1 MLYAQNDEE
10 ITAVQAR
17 SQAQYIAF
25 SPFVFQATVAIRE
38 LNILA
43 CIDKSRKK
51 GLTLEE
57 IAAQCAISA
66 YGVKVLL
73 DFCISIGIFKQID
86 DRYTV
91 TKTGYFLQN
100 DEMTQVNFE
109 FNRHFCY
116 EGLSNLSQAIVTGK
130 PEGLKVFGQWE
141 TVYPALT
148 SLPED
153 TKKSWF
159 DFDHYYSD
167 HAFDE
172 ALKFVFEKPTK
183 TLLDIGG
190 NTGKWTLKC
199 LNHDSDVN
207 LVIMD
212 LPQQLAV
219 ATKNIA
225 EAGFSDRF
233 TAQPCN
239 MLDPKQV
246 VYEQADTY
254 WMSQFLDCFSP
265 EEIVGILKKTAS
277 VMKPDQRL
285 FIMETFID
293 RQQYDAARFSLNAT
307 SLYFT
312 CFANGNSRMYTST
325 DLIELIEQA
334 GFKITQDHDN
344 VGLGHTLLECRVK

>member
-1 MLYAQNDEE
+1 MFNAQDQKTL
-10 ITAVQAR
+10 TAIQAR

-25 SPFVFQATVAIRE
+25 APFIFQATVAIRE
-38 LNILA
+38 LNILS
-43 CIDKSRKK
+43 CIDKSRKT

-57 IAAQCAISA
+57 IATQCAIST

-73 DFCISIGIFKQID
+73 DFCISIGIFIQKE
-86 DRYTV
+86 DRYLI

-109 FNRHFCY
+109 FNQHFCY
-116 EGLSNLSQAIVTGK
+116 EGLSHLSQAIVSGK
-130 PEGLKVFGQWE
+130 PQGLKVFGQWE

-148 SLPED
+148 SLPEK
-153 TKKSWF
+153 TQNSWF

-167 HAFDE
+167 NAFDD
-172 ALKFVFEKPTK
+172 ALKIVFSQPTT

-199 LNHDSDVN
+199 LEYNEDVN

-219 ATKNIA
+219 ATTNV
-225 EAGFSDRF
+225 ERAGHTARF
-233 TAQPCN
+233 TPSPCN
-239 MLDPKQV
+239 MLDP
-246 VYEQADTY
+246 EQALYQGADTL

-265 EEIVGILKKTAS
+265 QEIVTILTKAATA
-277 VMKPDQRL
+277 MKPGHRL

-293 RQQYDAARFSLNAT
+293 RQKYDAARFSLNAT

-325 DLIELIEQA
+325 ELIKLIEQA
-334 GFKITQDHDN
+334 GLCVAQEHDD